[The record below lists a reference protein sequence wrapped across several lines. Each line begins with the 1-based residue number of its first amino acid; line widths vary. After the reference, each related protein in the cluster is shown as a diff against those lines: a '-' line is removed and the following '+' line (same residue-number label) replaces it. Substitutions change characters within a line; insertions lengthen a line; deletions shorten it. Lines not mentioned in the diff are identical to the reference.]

1 MTAYKPTK
9 IQSYPKLG
17 EKVTQDTIYWK
28 NYKTPIQ
35 IKEFAAVTKIDFS
48 PVPPYNYAV
57 TASSRIHIYGQYS
70 QEPIKT
76 FSRFKETAYSGSYRD
91 DGKLLV
97 AGSEDGLVRVFDLA
111 GREALRK
118 FSGHTKAV
126 HVANF
131 TSGKYHI
138 FSGGDDYSAKYW
150 DMSTASELISYDEHT
165 DYVRCGAAS
174 KLNPDMFVTGSYDH
188 TVRVF
193 DARTDKSVLNMDHGQ
208 PVESV
213 LLFPSG
219 GLLVSAGFITDLCL
233 RQAVVEEK
241 PEDEVIAVGMTN
253 GILNIRHRKQTE
265 EKLLMENRKRR
276 KPAYRYYVRGKNYRP
291 KQDDLLVSKPV
302 KMHLKKYDRQLKSFE
317 VTKAL
322 DTVLEPHIRIKTP
335 EVTVAVLQELNR
347 RGTLMNA
354 LAGRD
359 EKNFSILLNFLI
371 RHIVDPRF
379 ARILITVADMVLDIY
394 GSILGQSAVIDK
406 QFVRLQELIE
416 KELDYQQE
424 LVEVLGMMDTLFAT
438 MTAKKEALAPQSRS
452 NGPTEGQQHTEVM
465 PDQEAMS

>member
-165 DYVRCGAAS
+165 DYVRC
-174 KLNPDMFVTGSYDH
+174 GSYDH